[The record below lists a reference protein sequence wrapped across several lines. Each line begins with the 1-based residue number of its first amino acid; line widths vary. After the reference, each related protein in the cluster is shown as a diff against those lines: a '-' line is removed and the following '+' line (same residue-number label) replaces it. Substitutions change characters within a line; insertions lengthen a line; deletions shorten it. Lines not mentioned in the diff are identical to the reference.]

1 MLPKKRLAL
10 SIIDFLNRSVSDG
23 TIPPDEAESIEIAT
37 TCIAEA
43 FKVDPHDEGA
53 VKEATGGKSLID
65 IFSGKASGS
74 SPAGPP
80 LAGASAKDKEAAEA
94 LKGQGNA
101 AMKTKDYK
109 TAIEHYT
116 KALDLVP
123 LNPVYLSNRAAAY
136 SHDGRHDDAAADA
149 EMAVAADPGFSK
161 AWSRLGYAKF
171 ALGDSRGAMEAYKK
185 GIDSEGSGG
194 TEPMRKGYEMAKR
207 KVEEEGGDVD
217 AVGEADRGS
226 PFGGMP
232 GMGGMG
238 GMPDL
243 SSLAGM
249 FGGGAGGGAP
259 GGGMPDMSDMM
270 NNPMMRQMAQSIMS
284 DPGKM
289 ASLMNNPHLKSML
302 SGGGMPDV
310 STLMQDPSLRD
321 MYVSLTSFWPC

>member
-10 SIIDFLNRSVSDG
+10 CIIDFLNKSVTDG
-23 TIPPDEAESIEIAT
+23 TIPPDDAESIEIAT

-43 FKVDPHDEGA
+43 FKVDPTDEAA
-53 VKEATGGKSLID
+53 VQEATGGKSLVD
-65 IFSGKASGS
+65 IYTGS
-74 SPAGPP
+74 AKPGAGPAASTP
-80 LAGASAKDKEAAEA
+80 PVGASDEDKAAAEA

-101 AMKTKDYK
+101 AMKAKDYK
-109 TAIEHYT
+109 AAVEHYT
-116 KALDLVP
+116 KALELVP

-136 SHDGRHDDAAADA
+136 SHDGRHEDAANDA

-185 GIDSEGSGG
+185 GIDAEGSGG

-207 KVEEEGGDVD
+207 KVEEEGGDPD
-217 AVGEADRGS
+217 ALEATERATDT
-226 PFGGMP
+226 FGAMP
-232 GMGGMG
+232 GMGG

-243 SSLAGM
+243 ASLAGM
-249 FGGGAGGGAP
+249 FGGGGGGGGGAP
-259 GGGMPDMSDMM
+259 GMGGGMPNISEMM

-284 DPGKM
+284 DPQKM
-289 ASLMNNPHLKSML
+289 ASLMNNPHLKNMM

-321 MYVSLTSFWPC
+321 L

>member
-10 SIIDFLNRSVSDG
+10 CIIDFLNKSVTDG
-23 TIPPDEAESIEIAT
+23 TIPPDDAESIEIAT

-43 FKVDPHDEGA
+43 FKVDPSDESA
-53 VKEATGGKSLID
+53 VKEATGGQSLVDIYSGYDKLKSR
-65 IFSGKASGS
+65 AGS
-74 SPAGPP
+74 APSV
-80 LAGASAKDKEAAEA
+80 GASAKDKEDAEA

-101 AMKTKDYK
+101 AMKAKDYT

-136 SHDGRHDDAAADA
+136 SHDGRHEDAAADA

-185 GIDSEGSGG
+185 GIDSEASGG

-217 AVGEADRGS
+217 AAEAAEGTA

-232 GMGGMG
+232 GMG

-249 FGGGAGGGAP
+249 FGGGGGGGGGAP
-259 GGGMPDMSDMM
+259 GMGGMPNVSEMM

-284 DPGKM
+284 DPQKM
-289 ASLMNNPHLKSML
+289 ASLMNNPHLKNMM

-321 MYVSLTSFWPC
+321 L

>member
-10 SIIDFLNRSVSDG
+10 CIIDFLNKSVSDG
-23 TIPPDEAESIEIAT
+23 TIPPDDAESIEIAT

-43 FKVDPHDEGA
+43 FKVDPADESA
-53 VKEATGGKSLID
+53 VKEATGGQSLMDIYSGYDKLKSRA
-65 IFSGKASGS
+65 G
-74 SPAGPP
+74 PAGASVP
-80 LAGASAKDKEAAEA
+80 GASAKDKEDAEA

-101 AMKTKDYK
+101 AMKAKDYK
-109 TAIEHYT
+109 TAIEYYT

-136 SHDGRHDDAAADA
+136 SHDGRHEDAASDA

-171 ALGDSRGAMEAYKK
+171 ALGDSKGAMEAYKK

-217 AVGEADRGS
+217 AVDEASRGG
-226 PFGGMP
+226 PGFGGMP
-232 GMGGMG
+232 GMG

-249 FGGGAGGGAP
+249 FGGGGAGGGGAGGAP
-259 GGGMPDMSDMM
+259 GMPNMSEMM

-284 DPGKM
+284 DPQKM
-289 ASLMNNPHLKSML
+289 ASLMNNPHLKNMM

-310 STLMQDPSLRD
+310 GTLMQDPSLRD
-321 MYVSLTSFWPC
+321 L